1 MLATATAAGTVD
13 GVVTIVAGTEDEAET
28 IARGTGTVDEAET
41 IAAGTEDEAE
51 TIARS
56 RVDAAG
62 TEDEAETIARST
74 VDAAGTEDE
83 AETIARSTADA
94 AGTEAIVAEAM
105 AIETG
110 GMATEATAEAG
121 VDMMTMLARVIGA
134 TWRGR
139 SCLLER
145 SGRGST
151 GRREKTVLAARRG
164 HTLPSTSRPRK
175 KCCPRFR

>member
-1 MLATATAAGTVD
+1 MCRAPSRVATRNRVLATATAAGTVD

-28 IARGTGTVDEAET
+28 IAR
-41 IAAGTEDEAE
+41 
-51 TIARS
+51 
-56 RVDAAG
+56 
-62 TEDEAETIARST
+62 ST
-74 VDAAGTEDE
+74 V
-83 AETIARSTADA
+83 DA

>member
-1 MLATATAAGTVD
+1 MV
-13 GVVTIVAGTEDEAET
+13 
-28 IARGTGTVDEAET
+28 T

-56 RVDAAG
+56 
-62 TEDEAETIARST
+62 T
-74 VDAAGTEDE
+74 V
-83 AETIARSTADA
+83 DA

>member
-56 RVDAAG
+56 R
-62 TEDEAETIARST
+62 

>member
-13 GVVTIVAGTEDEAET
+13 GVVTI
-28 IARGTGTVDEAET
+28 
-41 IAAGTEDEAE
+41 
-51 TIARS
+51 
-56 RVDAAG
+56 AAG

-74 VDAAGTEDE
+74 VDAAGTE
-83 AETIARSTADA
+83 
-94 AGTEAIVAEAM
+94 AIV
-105 AIETG
+105 
-110 GMATEATAEAG
+110 AEAG

-134 TWRGR
+134 TWRGQ

>member
-13 GVVTIVAGTEDEAET
+13 GVVTIV
-28 IARGTGTVDEAET
+28 
-41 IAAGTEDEAE
+41 
-51 TIARS
+51 
-56 RVDAAG
+56 
-62 TEDEAETIARST
+62 
-74 VDAAGTEDE
+74 AGTEDE

>member
-1 MLATATAAGTVD
+1 VLATATAAGTVD

-51 TIARS
+51 TIA
-56 RVDAAG
+56 AG
-62 TEDEAETIARST
+62 TEDEAETIARSR

>member
-13 GVVTIVAGTEDEAET
+13 GVVTI
-28 IARGTGTVDEAET
+28 
-41 IAAGTEDEAE
+41 AAGT
-51 TIARS
+51 
-56 RVDAAG
+56 VDAAG

-74 VDAAGTEDE
+74 VDAAGTE
-83 AETIARSTADA
+83 
-94 AGTEAIVAEAM
+94 AIVAEAT

-134 TWRGR
+134 TWRGQ